1 MYVLT
6 KEVYLIG
13 KSSFVLR
20 KDTKKEKEARGISR
34 VLYFSRRHCA
44 SALTRSEKPLPFIQP
59 GGCPPDRQQPT
70 PRLGRAV
77 LRKHTPED
85 ASRHR
90 CTWSC
95 NPQAVR
101 LSTSPTTPVGSYP
114 TFSPLPSLCSRKK
127 TAVVLCYGCTSS
139 RPSGTFTSAAPYVAR
154 TFLPS
159 RFTDPKAAS
168 KAAAEPPC
176 FYDINI
182 CTFKLHILFIGYGQE
197 LPLFEKSGTKNF

>member
-1 MYVLT
+1 M
-6 KEVYLIG
+6 
-13 KSSFVLR
+13 
-20 KDTKKEKEARGISR
+20 SR

-127 TAVVLCYGCTSS
+127 TAVVLCYGCTNS

-159 RFTDPKAAS
+159 RFT
-168 KAAAEPPC
+168 EPEGGVGSSGRAPLLL
-176 FYDINI
+176 YKLIP
-182 CTFKLHILFIGYGQE
+182 TLKLHIQSLATSRNCRFFQKAAV
-197 LPLFEKSGTKNF
+197 PARSQ